1 LLAKTT
7 ISKEVN
13 IANRLSAI
21 AAYRPR
27 IQLGNTVHKVELA
40 RYLADRTGLNE
51 GSAELVI
58 KELRDAIL
66 FFNRAGRAV
75 KIEGLGAYTPGI
87 DLEGTFDVQYRA
99 DTDLKG
105 GLNARNTFSGTIRY
119 RENIGKRAADL
130 VALWNGTHPDHPV
143 T

>member
-1 LLAKTT
+1 L
-7 ISKEVN
+7 
-13 IANRLSAI
+13 ANRLSAI

-27 IQLGNTVHKVELA
+27 IQLGNTVQKVELA

-51 GSAELVI
+51 GSVELVI

-75 KIEGLGAYTPGI
+75 KIEGLGTYTPGI
-87 DLEGTFDVQYRA
+87 DLEGTFGKSPD
-99 DTDLKG
+99 DL
-105 GLNARNTFSGTIRY
+105 I
-119 RENIGKRAADL
+119 
-130 VALWNGTHPDHPV
+130 VMWNQAHPDDPM

>member
-1 LLAKTT
+1 M
-7 ISKEVN
+7 
-13 IANRLSAI
+13 ANRLSAI

-27 IQLGNTVHKVELA
+27 IELGNTVQKVELA

-51 GSAELVI
+51 GSVELVI
-58 KELRDAIL
+58 KELRDAII

-75 KIEGLGAYTPGI
+75 KIEGLGTYTPGI

-99 DTDLKG
+99 DTDLKN
-105 GLNARNTFSGTIRY
+105 GLNARSTFSGTIRY
-119 RENIGKRAADL
+119 RENIGKSTDDL
-130 VALWNGTHPDHPV
+130 VALWNKAHPDDPV

>member
-1 LLAKTT
+1 M
-7 ISKEVN
+7 
-13 IANRLSAI
+13 ANRLSAI

-27 IQLGNTVHKVELA
+27 IQLGNTVQKVELA

-51 GSAELVI
+51 GSVELVI
-58 KELRDAIL
+58 KDLRDAII
-66 FFNRAGRAV
+66 FFNRLGRAV
-75 KIEGLGAYTPGI
+75 KIEGLGTYTPGI
-87 DLEGTFDVQYRA
+87 DLEGAFDVQYRA

-105 GLNARNTFSGTIRY
+105 GLNAHNTFSGTIRY

-130 VALWNGTHPDHPV
+130 VALWNGTHPGDPV

>member
-1 LLAKTT
+1 MFLGKTT

-27 IQLGNTVHKVELA
+27 IQLGNTVQKVELA

-51 GSAELVI
+51 GSVELVI
-58 KELRDAIL
+58 KELRDAII

-87 DLEGTFDVQYRA
+87 DLEGAFDVQYRA
-99 DTDLKG
+99 DTDKG
-105 GLNARNTFSGTIRY
+105 WIECPPHLQRH
-119 RENIGKRAADL
+119 
-130 VALWNGTHPDHPV
+130 HPLPRKHRQER
-143 T
+143 